1 MDSTT
6 HYYIACDLG
15 AESGRVMLGS
25 LQNGKLSL
33 EEIHRFLNLPV
44 RIDGSLR
51 WDILGM
57 FREMKIGLAKI
68 AARGISAESLSV
80 DSWGVDYIW
89 MGAGQPMLAPS
100 FVYRDERVDTAYQQA
115 LTQVPASLIFEETGL
130 QFLPFNTLYQLF
142 ADYRD
147 SPAITQIAD
156 RFLFVADY
164 YNYLFSGVAKVEE
177 SMASTTQIYNPR
189 SRSWSRPLI
198 DAFGF
203 RPSLFQEIVPS
214 GSLLGTFS
222 PQVAEETGLRCRS
235 VIATC
240 SHDTGAAVASV
251 PAEEGNDWAFLSSG
265 TWSLIGVELP
275 SPLINPQVQSANFT
289 NEGGFGGTTRF
300 LKNIVGLWILQECKR
315 SWEKAG
321 TPVSYDEITAAATA
335 AAPLRSLIDPDDP
348 RFLKPGKMPEKIAD
362 FCRETNQPI
371 PEGIG
376 PIARCILES
385 LALLYRFNLDL
396 LEEITGRK
404 LAKLYIVGGGSKS
417 ALLTRFAANAT
428 GRQVFAGPTEATAIG
443 NLLIQAI
450 TNGHLSSLSDLR
462 QTVRNSFPIS
472 SFIPEDTDAWQ
483 IAADRL
489 SAFRSTK
496 K

>member
-1 MDSTT
+1 MKST
-6 HYYIACDLG
+6 HYIACDLG
-15 AESGRVMLGS
+15 AESGRVMLGT
-25 LQNGKLSL
+25 LHEGKLEM

-44 RIDGSLR
+44 RIDNSLR

-57 FREMKIGLAKI
+57 FREMKTGLSKI
-68 AARGISAESLSV
+68 AARGIDTESLSV

-100 FVYRDERVDTAYQQA
+100 FVYRDERVDSAYEQATA
-115 LTQVPASLIFEETGL
+115 QVSKEKIFEETGL
-130 QFLPFNTLYQLF
+130 QFMPFNTLYQLF
-142 ADYRD
+142 SDHQN
-147 SPAITQIAD
+147 SPALTQIAE

-164 YNYLFSGVAKVEE
+164 YNYLFSGIAKVEE

-203 RPSLFQEIVPS
+203 RPEVFGEIVPS
-214 GSLLGTFS
+214 GSLLGPLS
-222 PQVAEETGLRCRS
+222 EEIAKETGLRCRS
-235 VIATC
+235 VVATC

-251 PAEEGNDWAFLSSG
+251 PAENNDNWAFLSSG

-275 SPLINPQVQSANFT
+275 SPLINEKVRAANFT

-321 TPVSYDEITAAATA
+321 NPVSYDEITAAATSA
-335 AAPLRSLIDPDDP
+335 TPLRSLINPDDP
-348 RFLKPGKMPEKIAD
+348 RFLKPGQMPEKIAAY
-362 FCRETNQPI
+362 CKETNQPI
-371 PEGIG
+371 PEGVG

-404 LAKLYIVGGGSKS
+404 FTTLHIVGGGSKS
-417 ALLTRFAANAT
+417 LLLNRFAANAT
-428 GRQVFAGPTEATAIG
+428 GRTVFAGPSEATAIG

-450 TNGHLSSLSDLR
+450 ASGQLSSLSNLR
-462 QTVRNSFPIS
+462 ETVRNSFPIET
-472 SFIPEDTDAWQ
+472 FLPEDAETWAN
-483 IAADRL
+483 AAARL
-489 SAFRSTK
+489 AAFREKTQ
-496 K
+496 